1 MGFRTFTRVFV
12 ASLCAVSGAWADTY
26 SLSRALQANYI
37 AGNRDI
43 SVGSGATVEVVQSA
57 NSGSETVTFK
67 ILRRSDGGSP
77 RSPDAIY
84 SVSRSEFEAAAQRLA
99 VSADDAANQAVRA
112 AEGVS
117 RETRAFSEPVARCD
131 GGALPQVKWDS
142 NPRRGDC
149 EPPENCTPDILAK
162 NSRNRKQFDRW
173 ILEAANEYGIEPGLL
188 KALVQVETGN
198 RPLVENLPEKREYE
212 AGRGHRDYRWGK
224 GLGQFGANNSA
235 DYGLD
240 WFAPMPSLET
250 AMSDAYNQPN
260 ADGVF
265 PIWSPRGSILASA
278 KHLREKA
285 DKEFRVN
292 VEGTTYQ
299 VNVAT
304 LFQADD
310 VERARYLSG
319 MHNRGDM
326 PMNSFVEYYRQ
337 HRTFPRYY
345 GQAWSVARIEGTP
358 RAQILR
364 GEKINRC
371 HVYKIAGLCP
381 PQTGL
386 YQEYQTDFKRSGDE
400 WVLA

>member
-1 MGFRTFTRVFV
+1 MRVYFLIWTSLV
-12 ASLCAVSGAWADTY
+12 ALSGAQASTY
-26 SLSRALQANYI
+26 SVGRSLDVTYI
-37 AGNRDI
+37 ASNKSI
-43 SVGSGATVEVVQSA
+43 TVGSGATVEVVQSA
-57 NSGSETVTFK
+57 SSSAEVVTFK
-67 ILRRSDGGSP
+67 ILRRSDGSNP

-84 SVSRSEFEAAAQRLA
+84 SVPRSLFEASTQRLA
-99 VSADDAANQAVRA
+99 SDSDDAASLAVSVVDRTNYEA
-112 AEGVS
+112 RRLDEK
-117 RETRAFSEPVARCD
+117 TNRCD
-131 GGALPQVKWDS
+131 AGVFSKAEWNTD
-142 NPRRGDC
+142 PRPEDC
-149 EPPENCTPDILAK
+149 EPPQNCKADILAK
-162 NSRNRKQFDRW
+162 NSKSRKQFDRW

-198 RPLVENLPEKREYE
+198 RPLVENLPEKQEYE
-212 AGRGHRDYRWGK
+212 AGRGHREYRWGK

-240 WFAPMPSLET
+240 WYAPKPSLDT

-260 ADGVF
+260 SEGVF

-278 KHLREKA
+278 KHLREHA
-285 DKEFRVN
+285 DKEFKVN
-292 VEGTTYQ
+292 VEGSAYQ
-299 VNVAT
+299 VSVAT

-319 MHNRGDM
+319 MHNRGAM
-326 PMNSFVEYYRQ
+326 PMNSFSEYYRQ
-337 HRTFPRYY
+337 HRAFPRYY
-345 GQAWSVARIEGTP
+345 GQAWSVARVQGTP

-386 YQEYQTDFKRSGDE
+386 YQEYQTDFKRAGDE